1 MLQPRYIGLTAA
13 ETEAEQEAA
22 QQADEGALLV
32 TLDSAVP
39 DAAKTDLEAN
49 SAFPAP
55 GARVFRSATGDYFE
69 PAEPERSCFDTPGPA
84 DPQLYCVRTVT
95 KSWIGFKWYP
105 PLFAQILGRLFHN
118 LDRVC
123 RYRFVDQPELNQ
135 VFASLPTDAERTAAK
150 DYMQARIERLHA
162 FQQQDG
168 AEPRWF
174 DAPGGSDSLPKAKVE
189 IDR

>member
-1 MLQPRYIGLTAA
+1 M
-13 ETEAEQEAA
+13 
-22 QQADEGALLV
+22 
-32 TLDSAVP
+32 
-39 DAAKTDLEAN
+39 
-49 SAFPAP
+49 
-55 GARVFRSATGDYFE
+55 
-69 PAEPERSCFDTPGPA
+69 
-84 DPQLYCVRTVT
+84 
-95 KSWIGFKWYP
+95 
-105 PLFAQILGRLFHN
+105 QILGGSLSN
-118 LDRVC
+118 LGGCV

-135 VFASLPTDAERTAAK
+135 VFASLPTEAERTAAK

>member
-1 MLQPRYIGLTAA
+1 MLRYAWARGPS
-13 ETEAEQEAA
+13 
-22 QQADEGALLV
+22 ALLRADGDQELDRLQV
-32 TLDSAVP
+32 VRSTL
-39 DAAKTDLEAN
+39 
-49 SAFPAP
+49 
-55 GARVFRSATGDYFE
+55 
-69 PAEPERSCFDTPGPA
+69 
-84 DPQLYCVRTVT
+84 
-95 KSWIGFKWYP
+95 
-105 PLFAQILGRLFHN
+105 AQILGRLFHN

-150 DYMQARIERLHA
+150 EYMQARIERLHA